1 MQNSGQN
8 SHHQENYTNM
18 SPDTGD
24 QEISLDQDSDI
35 DPPLEARKTRSGCSY
50 FTQPSVTK
58 HPSILKIIRTPKIPF
73 LKCLEGISKYQLW
86 ANMRAVKDHN
96 KLTGKSLKDHIF
108 NELDYLTFDPKPVQ
122 LLLLLIQVFQN

>member
-1 MQNSGQN
+1 MQKSGQN

-35 DPPLEARKTRSGCSY
+35 DPPLEARKTRSCRSY
-50 FTQPSVTK
+50 FTQPGVSQRL
-58 HPSILKIIRTPKIPF
+58 SIKKIIKTPEIPF

-86 ANMRAVKDHN
+86 ANMRAAKDHN
-96 KLTGKSLKDHIF
+96 KLTDRTAEIQE
-108 NELDYLTFDPKPVQ
+108 NPDYEGS
-122 LLLLLIQVFQN
+122 FQKAAKFEQMGLGT